1 MLHDSIDEGV
11 GSIRQADGDESLTCL
26 VCGCQSS
33 ATVQYP
39 NTLRFDKEIKL
50 EQNIQFII

>member
-50 EQNIQFII
+50 EQNTTQK